1 MIHMKGKSSLVCIL
15 NCVLNSEILSK
26 KGRKIH
32 STASNSFEALL
43 QRSCRVEYA
52 CWSNISGTTTEW
64 RMALFS
70 VQDIRFF
77 GLKISLPEYL

>member
-32 STASNSFEALL
+32 STASNSFEALMSEEKL
-43 QRSCRVEYA
+43 QRSCRVEHA

-64 RMALFS
+64 RMALFG
-70 VQDIRFF
+70 VQDVRFF
-77 GLKISLPEYL
+77 G

>member
-32 STASNSFEALL
+32 STASNSFEALMSEEKVVL
-43 QRSCRVEYA
+43 FQNYIEFCLLKSLKVEK
-52 CWSNISGTTTEW
+52 CHVS
-64 RMALFS
+64 FP
-70 VQDIRFF
+70 F
-77 GLKISLPEYL
+77 